1 MHKKLCV
8 TSGTAYTD
16 IDVLACA
23 IAFAELND
31 CDVVLQGAFN
41 ATISKSIR
49 KWNLNFR
56 TQFDTYDQFVI
67 VDMSNPKYVP
77 EQISESKIAKVFDH
91 HTGFENYWGNRGQ
104 IELVGAC
111 ATLIFELFGN
121 RKPSI
126 TTANLLYTAIF
137 ANTLNFKASVT
148 TERDK
153 KAFEE
158 LKPFIDL
165 PANWIEQYYSE
176 IESDIFKNFEEAIQ
190 NDTKILENNWA
201 VAQIE
206 LYDAKTLLQKSEF
219 LKTLKKV
226 MSKYSD
232 WLLTMPSISEGKNY
246 LFSNSEN
253 IKQILSEKMQTNWN
267 NEVGETKKLYLR
279 KEILKVTGIK

>member
-1 MHKKLCV
+1 M
-8 TSGTAYTD
+8 
-16 IDVLACA
+16 
-23 IAFAELND
+23 
-31 CDVVLQGAFN
+31 
-41 ATISKSIR
+41 
-49 KWNLNFR
+49 
-56 TQFDTYDQFVI
+56 
-67 VDMSNPKYVP
+67 
-77 EQISESKIAKVFDH
+77 
-91 HTGFENYWGNRGQ
+91 
-104 IELVGAC
+104 
-111 ATLIFELFGN
+111 
-121 RKPSI
+121 
-126 TTANLLYTAIF
+126 LYTAIF

-267 NEVGETKKLYLR
+267 NEVEETKKLYLR